1 MEDDL
6 IYIHNRKNYDLEK
19 SCFENSKIKKS
30 FTNVNNNIKNIQLE
44 GEEIQDMF
52 ESNELNTNGNSYDD
66 EDSQNKE
73 NEMNNS
79 QENNNKLLNRM
90 LNESLNINININK
103 MNLGHIK
110 PKHLQKYLSNKK
122 MNEDNRLLFLND
134 KRILTSEKSHKT
146 NIIFNTTRKRK
157 INSKNNRAYNDFYK
171 SENINLKSNYAPTYS
186 NTKVVKLKKGPRDEI
201 SHNIKK
207 NLNLDFS
214 SLENKYSNSI
224 NIYKTNTNFHQPK
237 FITKV
242 KKLPS
247 KKIEENHFNEIK
259 TSKNSDLLK
268 EKKKI
273 KKDYEFNNGDKTL
286 DYLSLRNSLFLN
298 DLSCELKKSNN
309 NELDSNGI
317 NDNDNNNTEDKYL
330 KERDKYH
337 ELDLSKN
344 KNIFIKSNSAPIE
357 NEAINFSSTLKG
369 YQSITTNNNNEI
381 KKTFVKKLPPLE
393 RTFNIDEANSG
404 LSDKEEISH
413 HLIKIIPNN
422 LEEHNKLSNKPNITV
437 KKLHNKG
444 LINEINKNDLNI
456 INENEKILSDI
467 ESNENDGQ
475 TFIINNDINNPTPEL
490 NHQNKA
496 VIISHENNIQKL
508 EKENNPNIHI
518 YNIFSQPNNIYHQNQ
533 QKPFQSYNIENKN
546 EELIIQDKINSREL
560 AISPLEE
567 NTINFISNDLNQNIN
582 VNNLSYQNYYH
593 LDDYNEN
600 ILNINEI
607 YENQG
612 EENETNE
619 TIQNI
624 DEIKELIEDNFLNKV
639 LYEDFDSAGFI
650 KNYGG
655 VSRPGK
661 DITGQ
666 QKINQDSFVI
676 LTNINNIKN
685 FNIFGVLDGHGTQG
699 HFVSQF
705 ASQYIPSQ
713 IYNNAE
719 IKNLSDPEKIYEK
732 LKNNNYLIIK
742 EAFLTCDEKLKTV
755 EFDAY
760 SSGSTCV
767 LIIHIGNHI
776 ICSNAGDSRAV
787 VAYDEKGDPELNYLN
802 SAQLS
807 LDYKP
812 DITEEKNRI
821 LMSGGEVRKMKNE
834 YGFSIGPYR
843 VYIQGTNFP
852 GLAMSRSIGDLK
864 AKTVGVIP
872 LPGIMEYNVNNF
884 IKYII
889 ICSDGVWDHLSNE
902 LVKDIGR
909 NFYLENKP
917 SQFCHQLVNDSVIEW
932 QKKDIV
938 IDDITAVA
946 IFF

>member
-6 IYIHNRKNYDLEK
+6 IHNQNRKNNDLGK
-19 SCFENSKIKKS
+19 SCFESTKIKKS
-30 FTNVNNNIKNIQLE
+30 FTKVNDKIKNKQLE
-44 GEEIQDMF
+44 GEEIQDIF
-52 ESNELNTNGNSYDD
+52 ESNELKTNGNSYGG
-66 EDSQNKE
+66 ENSQNKE

-79 QENNNKLLNRM
+79 QDNNSKLPSKNRI
-90 LNESLNINININK
+90 LNEPLNININYNK
-103 MNLGHIK
+103 IYLEQIK
-110 PKHLQKYLSNKK
+110 PKPLHKYLTNKK
-122 MNEDNRLLFLND
+122 LTEDNRLFLND
-134 KRILTSEKSHKT
+134 KRVLTSMKSHKT
-146 NIIFNTTRKRK
+146 NIIFNCTRKR
-157 INSKNNRAYNDFYK
+157 ILNSKNIRTYNDFFK

-201 SHNIKK
+201 SCNIKK
-207 NLNLDFS
+207 NLNLYFS
-214 SLENKYSNSI
+214 SLENKHSNSI
-224 NIYKTNTNFHQPK
+224 ILYKTNTHLNQTK

-242 KKLPS
+242 KKLPN

-259 TSKNSDLLK
+259 ASKNSDLLK
-268 EKKKI
+268 EKKET
-273 KKDYEFNNGDKTL
+273 KKDFEFNNGDKTL
-286 DYLSLRNSLFLN
+286 DYLSLRNPLFLN
-298 DLSCELKKSNN
+298 DLNCELKQSNI
-309 NELDSNGI
+309 NELDSNWI
-317 NDNDNNNTEDKYL
+317 NNSENNYTEDKYL
-330 KERDKYH
+330 KEREKYQ
-337 ELDLSKN
+337 EIDLSKN
-344 KNIFIKSNSAPIE
+344 KNIFIKSNSTPIE
-357 NEAINFSSTLKG
+357 DEAINFSSGLIKCL
-369 YQSITTNNNNEI
+369 SVTNNNNE

-393 RTFNIDEANSG
+393 KTFNIDKATSG

-413 HLIKIIPNN
+413 HIIKTIPNN
-422 LEEHNKLSNKPNITV
+422 LEGHNKLSNKPNITV
-437 KKLHNKG
+437 KKLSNKG
-444 LINEINKNDLNI
+444 LTKEINKNVLKN

-467 ESNENDGQ
+467 KSKENDRK
-475 TFIINNDINNPTPEL
+475 TFIINNPINNPNQEL
-490 NHQNKA
+490 SHQNKTA
-496 VIISHENNIQKL
+496 IISHENNIQML
-508 EKENNPNIHI
+508 EKGNNPNIHI

-546 EELIIQDKINSREL
+546 EELFIQDNINLREL
-560 AISPLEE
+560 AISPVEE
-567 NTINFISNDLNQNIN
+567 NNNNFISNDLNQNIN
-582 VNNLSYQNYYH
+582 ANNFSFPNYYH
-593 LDDYNEN
+593 LDDYKEN
-600 ILNINEI
+600 RLNINEI
-607 YENQG
+607 FENQG
-612 EENETNE
+612 EEKETNE
-619 TIQNI
+619 TFQNI
-624 DEIKELIEDNFLNKV
+624 DEIKEVIEDNFLNKV
-639 LYEDFDSAGFI
+639 LYNDFDSTRFI

-661 DITGQ
+661 DITGRR
-666 QKINQDSFVI
+666 KINQDSFVI

-705 ASQYIPSQ
+705 ASKYIPSQ
-713 IYNNAE
+713 IFNNAE
-719 IKNLSDPEKIYEK
+719 IKNLSQPEKIYEK

-787 VAYDEKGDPELNYLN
+787 VAYDEKGDPGLNYLN
-802 SAQLS
+802 SAALS
-807 LDYKP
+807 FDYKP
-812 DITEEKNRI
+812 EITEEKNRI

-872 LPGIMEYNVNNF
+872 LPGIMEYNLNSF

-932 QKKDIV
+932 QKKDNV
-938 IDDITAVA
+938 IDDITAVV